1 MNRLVQLTILLLLLV
16 TGCKTQSDNTD
27 LLRNKIE
34 QILSDKNAVVGVSII
49 GNNGKDTLSLH
60 GNRRFPMQSVFKFH
74 IALTALSEIDEGKLS
89 LDQKIAIGKDELL
102 PQDFWS
108 PLRDENPNGGIF
120 TIERLIQYSVS
131 HSDNTACDLLIRLIG
146 TPKTVEEYIK
156 KCGLSD
162 IQITFNEEEM
172 QAKWENMFQNWTT
185 PKAASETLKMFYEN
199 RNGLLSKESYDFFWK
214 TNLETTTGT
223 NRIKGQLPEGTRV
236 AHKTGWSGTNKE
248 TGITAAVNN
257 IGIVFLPNGEYFIIS
272 VFVSES
278 KEDFDTNEKIIA
290 DIAKVTYEFYA
301 APIYED
307 VKAGWYE
314 SATGGNFMNGL
325 QAGCSFKKSDLP
337 LSITVNNSHRYEK

>member
-1 MNRLVQLTILLLLLV
+1 MNRLLQLTVLLLFLV
-16 TGCKTQSDNTD
+16 TSCKTQSDKTD

-49 GNNGKDTLSLH
+49 GNNGKDTLSLN
-60 GNRRFPMQSVFKFH
+60 GDRRFPMQSVFKFH
-74 IALTALSEIDEGKLS
+74 IALAVLSEIDKGKLS
-89 LDQKIAIGKDELL
+89 LDQKIEIGKDELL
-102 PQDFWS
+102 PEDFWS

-131 HSDNTACDLLIRLIG
+131 HSDNTACDVLIRLIG

-156 KCGLSD
+156 KSGISD

-185 PKAASETLKMFYEN
+185 PKAASQTLKLFYEN
-199 RNGLLSKESYDFFWK
+199 KSNLLSKSSYNFFWK
-214 TNLETTTGT
+214 TNKETTTGK
-223 NRIKGQLPEGTRV
+223 NRIRGQLPKETVV

-278 KEDFDTNEKIIA
+278 KENFDTNEKIIA
-290 DIAKVTYEFYA
+290 DIAKATYDFYT
-301 APIYED
+301 
-307 VKAGWYE
+307 
-314 SATGGNFMNGL
+314 ATEN
-325 QAGCSFKKSDLP
+325 
-337 LSITVNNSHRYEK
+337 

>member
-1 MNRLVQLTILLLLLV
+1 MNRLLQLTVLLLFLV
-16 TGCKTQSDNTD
+16 TSCKTQSDKTD

-49 GNNGKDTLSLH
+49 GNNGKDTLSLN
-60 GNRRFPMQSVFKFH
+60 GDRRFPMQSVFKFH
-74 IALTALSEIDEGKLS
+74 IALAVLSEIDKGKLS
-89 LDQKIAIGKDELL
+89 LDQKIEIGKDELL
-102 PQDFWS
+102 PEDFWS

-131 HSDNTACDLLIRLIG
+131 HSDNTACDVLIRLIG

-156 KCGLSD
+156 KSGIND

-185 PKAASETLKMFYEN
+185 PKAASQTLKLFYEN
-199 RNGLLSKESYDFFWK
+199 KSNLLSKSSYNFFWK
-214 TNLETTTGT
+214 TNKETTTGK
-223 NRIKGQLPEGTRV
+223 NRIRGQLPKETVV

-278 KEDFDTNEKIIA
+278 KENFDTNEKIIA
-290 DIAKVTYEFYA
+290 DIAKATYDFYT
-301 APIYED
+301 
-307 VKAGWYE
+307 
-314 SATGGNFMNGL
+314 ATEN
-325 QAGCSFKKSDLP
+325 
-337 LSITVNNSHRYEK
+337 